1 MRTTRRFLIA
11 TVCAITALAGVAE
24 TSEVAASRSRGHA
37 GSGRDDD
44 SALRSELEAASGGTA
59 RFAMRDSGDVT
70 FIGGSTQH
78 PLQARDDGDRGD
90 MRATGRRF
98 IDQYGALFGVADS
111 RTELTE
117 LRTFA
122 GPVGT
127 GGAVRYQQT
136 FRGVPVMA
144 GEVAVQVD
152 AAGAVVSADGEASAG
167 LDLDTSAMVP
177 AQQAAQ
183 SGVTLTARADNA
195 DPSTLSVSAPELWIF
210 DPTLMGVDDP
220 LGARLVWRMDVR
232 TPIGDVDRLVLIDAA
247 TGAVAFHFS
256 QREDGL
262 NRSVCDNNNNRN
274 LGETCSSPVLTETTG
289 SSIVPDVNDAFALS
303 GVTYNFYMTNFGR
316 DSLDGAG
323 MALKSTVRFCPP
335 DGPSGSGCY
344 ENAFWNGEQMV
355 YGQFYASADD
365 VVGHELT
372 HGLTQFESGL
382 FYYADSGAI
391 NESMSDVMGELI
403 DLDNATPT
411 IGDLPLQRWLLG
423 EDLPIGAIRNM
434 KNPPAFNDPDKMTSP
449 LFHGQLSDNRGVH
462 QNSGV
467 NNKAAYLI
475 ADGDVFNGQTITGIG
490 LPKTAWVYY
499 IAETNLLTP
508 GSDYGDL
515 ANILPQACT
524 NLIGAAITTAA
535 DCQQVSKA
543 VLATEMAQHPT
554 VAGAFKPAAQCVTGV
569 PGVVQ
574 FSDNMESA
582 NGNWVSSTEGG
593 PAGWKWDYT
602 TDSAQSGSQ
611 SIAVPDAP
619 APRGIATLT
628 GQAATP
634 IGYGTTFLRFDH
646 SFYTDSDTDTNTIFD
661 GGLVEYSKDNGSTWT
676 DISTLPG
683 TVNGYDDTLD
693 GTPYGTP
700 PLPNSLAGSGAFGG
714 ISPNYETTRVDL
726 SPLAGQTVR
735 LRFRFSTDNFAD
747 LDFPGWFI
755 DDVSIYTC
763 TSAPSAPRAV
773 TAIAADSAVN
783 LSWLPPLSDGSL
795 PNAGYDVS
803 PFVGGVAQPVISL
816 PAGATS
822 HKVTGL
828 NNGTTYTFTVAA
840 KNSMG
845 AGPVAVSNP
854 ATAATAFVS
863 LAPVRL
869 LDSRPGGPT
878 VDGQFSGI
886 GLRPA
891 TSITALTV
899 AGRAG
904 VAANAVAVVLNV
916 TVTEA
921 QAPGYVTLYPCGGDP
936 PTASNLN
943 YVTGSTIPN
952 LVVVKVGAGGQV
964 CLFTQSAVHLV
975 ADVSGYFP
983 PQSSLSSLVPAR
995 LLESRGGGSTVD
1007 GQGNGIGKAAAGS
1020 VIEVQVGGRASIPGD
1035 AAAAVLN
1042 VTVTEAE
1049 APGYVTVYPCG
1060 TQPPTASNLNYV
1072 GGQTIPNAVI
1082 TKIGTGGK
1090 VCIFTQQATHLLA
1103 DVNGYF
1109 PIGSSLVPLVPAR
1122 LLESRANGSTIDGQ
1136 SQNIGLRG
1144 AASVTEVVVAG
1155 RGGVPTDATAV
1166 ELNVTITESSA
1177 PGYATV
1183 YPCGAEP
1190 PTASNLNYGVGTTI
1204 ANAVITK
1211 VGAGGKV
1218 CIFTQQATHLLAD
1231 VNAYFSG

>member
-1 MRTTRRFLIA
+1 MRTTRFLIA
-11 TVCAITALAGVAE
+11 GACAIAALAGTSL
-24 TSEVAASRSRGHA
+24 TSEATATRGA
-37 GSGRDDD
+37 GRAGDGRDDGSD
-44 SALRSELEAASGGTA
+44 SELRAELQANAGGAVAFAS
-59 RFAMRDSGDVT
+59 RDSGDVT

-78 PLQARDDGDRGD
+78 PLQARDDNDHGDLQ
-90 MRATGRRF
+90 TIGRRF
-98 IDQYGALFGVADS
+98 IDEYGTLFGVSDS
-111 RTELTE
+111 HTELAE
-117 LRTFA
+117 LRSVTGPA
-122 GPVGT
+122 GS
-127 GGAVRYQQT
+127 GGAVRYRQT

-144 GEVAVQVD
+144 GEIAVQVD

-167 LDLDTSAMVP
+167 LDVDTSATVP
-177 AQQAAQ
+177 EGQAAQ
-183 SGVTLTARADNA
+183 AGLAVTAREDGADPTTLT
-195 DPSTLSVSAPELWIF
+195 VSPPQLWIF
-210 DPTLMGVDDP
+210 DPALMGADDP

-232 TPIGDVDRLVLIDAA
+232 TAIGDVDRLVLIDAH

-262 NRSVCDNNNNRN
+262 NRSVCNNNNNRN
-274 LGETCSSPVLTETTG
+274 LVETCTSPVRTEGGGATG
-289 SSIVPDVNDAFALS
+289 NVDVDNAYDLS
-303 GVTYNFYMTNFGR
+303 GVTYNFYASKFGR
-316 DSLDGAG
+316 DSLDNAG
-323 MALKSTVRFCPP
+323 LPLKSTVKFCTNDLNDSCPY
-335 DGPSGSGCY
+335 D
-344 ENAFWNGEQMV
+344 NAFWNGEQMV

-372 HGLTQFESGL
+372 HGLTQYTSGL
-382 FYYADSGAI
+382 FYYADAGAI
-391 NESMSDVMGELI
+391 NESISDVMGELI
-403 DLDNATPT
+403 DLDNATMT
-411 IGDLPLQRWLLG
+411 IGDLPPQRWLLG
-423 EDLPIGAIRNM
+423 EDLPIGAIRSM

-449 LFHGQLSDNRGVH
+449 LFHGGLSDNRGVH

-490 LPKTAWVYY
+490 LAKTAAIYY
-499 IAETNLLTP
+499 KAENEMLTP
-508 GSDYGDL
+508 GSDYSDL

-524 NLIGAAITTAA
+524 NLIGASVTTAS

-554 VAGAFKPAAQCVTGV
+554 AAGAFKTAATCNTGV
-569 PGVVQ
+569 QGVVQ
-574 FSDNMESA
+574 FSDDMENA
-582 NGNWVSSTEGG
+582 NGNWVSSTQGG
-593 PAGWKWDYT
+593 PPGWAWDYT
-602 TDSAQSGSQ
+602 GDSAQSGSR
-611 SIAVPDAP
+611 SIAVPDVS

-628 GQAATP
+628 GQIATP
-634 IGYGTTFLRFDH
+634 IGYGSTFLRFSQ
-646 SFYTDSDTDTNTIFD
+646 SFHTDSDTDIGAIYD
-661 GGLVEYSKDNGSTWT
+661 GGLVEYTGDGTTWT

-683 TVNGYDDTLD
+683 TVNGYDGILD
-693 GTPYGTP
+693 GTPSGTP
-700 PLPNSLAGSGAFGG
+700 SVPNLLAGKGVFGG

-726 SPLAGQTVR
+726 SPLAGQNV
-735 LRFRFSTDNFAD
+735 RFRFRFATDNYPN

-783 LSWLPPLSDGSL
+783 LSWLPPFSDGSL
-795 PNAGYDVS
+795 GISGYDIT
-803 PFVGGVAQPVISL
+803 PFVGGAAQPVMSVPASTTSL
-816 PAGATS
+816 
-822 HKVTGL
+822 KVTGL
-828 NNGTTYTFTVAA
+828 NNGTTYTFTIVA

-845 AGPVAVSNP
+845 PGPLAVSNP

-863 LAPVRL
+863 LAPLRL
-869 LDSRPGGPT
+869 LDSRSGGPT

-891 TSITALTV
+891 NSVTPLTV

-952 LVVVKVGAGGQV
+952 LVVVKVGSSGQV

-995 LLESRGGGSTVD
+995 LLETRQGGSTID
-1007 GQGNGIGKAAAGS
+1007 GQANGVGKAALGS
-1020 VIEVQVGGRASIPGD
+1020 VTQVQVGGRAGIPAD

-1060 TQPPTASNLNYV
+1060 SQPPTASNLNYV

-1082 TKIGTGGK
+1082 TKIGAGGK
-1090 VCIFTQQATHLLA
+1090 VCIFTQSATHLVV

-1109 PIGSSLVPLVPAR
+1109 PVGSSLVPLVPAR
-1122 LLESRANGSTIDGQ
+1122 LLESRATGPTIDGQ

-1144 AASVTEVVVAG
+1144 ANSVTEVVVAG
-1155 RGGVPTDATAV
+1155 RGGVPADATAV
-1166 ELNVTITESSA
+1166 ELNVTVTESSA

-1183 YPCGAEP
+1183 YPCGTAP
-1190 PTASNLNYGVGTTI
+1190 PTASNLNYGFGTTI
-1204 ANAVITK
+1204 ANAAITK
-1211 VGAGGKV
+1211 IGTDGKV

-1231 VNAYFSG
+1231 VNAYFAG